1 MSDMKTSAKKYDVSY
16 VWETELDILDAID
29 RICRRNNLKYSLAYG
44 TLLGAVRHG
53 GFIPWDDDIDII
65 MPREDYNI
73 FLNAWEK
80 EHPDEYILQN
90 KYTEKNFTQNFS
102 KIRKYHSTFLHSY
115 EEAKKGYHTGIFVDV
130 FPGDKIPT
138 SALARKI
145 QFANIAINL
154 LYARNYT
161 SGSSG
166 IRNLVEKLLLA
177 LPAGLKMRMYKSTDK
192 AIQKY
197 NKNESL
203 PFVFANTIEW
213 AKKEYPSDMFNY
225 LIDIQFQGHTYRAFG
240 EYDRILT
247 LDYGDY
253 MQLPPEAERVPKH
266 HPVLIDLNKNYYEL
280 KHDGL
285 E

>member
-154 LYARNYT
+154 LNAQVLC
-161 SGSSG
+161 SIAALS
-166 IRNLVEKLLLA
+166 VC
-177 LPAGLKMRMYKSTDK
+177 LPA
-192 AIQKY
+192 
-197 NKNESL
+197 
-203 PFVFANTIEW
+203 
-213 AKKEYPSDMFNY
+213 
-225 LIDIQFQGHTYRAFG
+225 
-240 EYDRILT
+240 
-247 LDYGDY
+247 
-253 MQLPPEAERVPKH
+253 EAQCVRK
-266 HPVLIDLNKNYYEL
+266 
-280 KHDGL
+280 
-285 E
+285 